1 MSPKPQSWFTRAA
14 RWTARVS
21 GRPIAFVSAVLAL
34 VVWGLAGPVFG
45 FSEGWQLTINTVT
58 TIVVFLMVFLIQNTQ
73 NRDTEAIQVK
83 LDEIIRAT
91 QGAHQSLLDLEELEE
106 SDLALIRG
114 KYRELASEARADL
127 RRGRSDIHVPS
138 VDPMDGLTG
147 PHPTSRPESSET

>member
-14 RWTARVS
+14 RWTARIS

-34 VVWGLAGPVFG
+34 VVWALAGPMFG

-83 LDEIIRAT
+83 LDELIRAT

-127 RRGRSDIHVPS
+127 RRGRSDIHVPP
-138 VDPMDGLTG
+138 VEPMDGISG
-147 PHPTSRPESSET
+147 PHPIPRPGASET